1 VKRGRSPGRV
11 VVALIAVT
19 ALVPLVAF
27 VALVATVRPVG
38 AATPSLGDSGWSPA
52 LPNDFPDPS
61 VLYWNGTYYGFATQ
75 SFSTGP
81 VTNIQVATSS
91 DGVHW
96 TPSGID
102 ALPVLPP
109 WAETG
114 DTWAPSVAYDAVD
127 GEFVMYYTATEAST
141 GAQCIGVATAPGN
154 DPTGPY

>member
-1 VKRGRSPGRV
+1 MKRGRSPGRV

-127 GEFVMYYTATEAST
+127 GEFVMYYTAT
-141 GAQCIGVATAPGN
+141 
-154 DPTGPY
+154 